1 MTKKWCTVLLVSYLW
16 VLLAAFTSPENKN
29 VKTDAFDVLI
39 LDAGHG
45 GSKPGA
51 KGWNGYWEK
60 DITLA
65 IALETEKEI
74 KKLLPGLRIIQ
85 TRTDDSDV
93 DNRLRP
99 VIANEN
105 KGDVFVSIHCNSV
118 DGYLTEKELVDSTEK
133 TRIVKNDMGGK
144 DTITEMVP
152 VYKNVRKPKGAR
164 GLETYVWNM
173 AHNSIKIKAAGKS
186 IADKEN
192 EEILN
197 DPDYKEK
204 YGEGMD
210 INAPEF
216 INKALLRTKKYFRR
230 SVKLAEMVQEEGA
243 NAGRNDRAVKQRGEG
258 IWVLQATNMPSILV
272 ETGYL
277 SHPDEEAYLASAEG
291 QHEMAGIIARA
302 VKKYKDFLEALQKQ
316 TGENENGQN
325 TPPAQTPANTPN
337 TNMNKEEDELE
348 G

>member
-1 MTKKWCTVLLVSYLW
+1 MTKQWCTVLLVSCIL
-16 VLLAAFTSPENKN
+16 VLSAAFTLPAKKSS
-29 VKTDAFDVLI
+29 KTPAFDVLI

-74 KKLLPGLRIIQ
+74 KKIIPDLKIIQ

-99 VIANEN
+99 IIANEN

-118 DGYLTEKELVDSTEK
+118 DGYLLEKEVVDSVEK
-133 TRIVKNDMGGK
+133 TRIVKNDLGGK
-144 DTITEMVP
+144 DTITEMVA
-152 VYKNVRKPKGAR
+152 VYKNVKKPKGAR
-164 GLETYVWNM
+164 GLETYVWNP
-173 AHNSIKIKAAGKS
+173 AHQGIKLKAAGKS

-197 DPDYKEK
+197 DPEYLEK
-204 YGEGMD
+204 YGGGLD
-210 INAPEF
+210 INSPEF
-216 INKALLRTKKYFRR
+216 NNKAFLRVKKYFSR
-230 SVKLAEMVQEEGA
+230 SVQLAQLVQEEGA
-243 NAGRNDRAVKQRGEG
+243 NAGRNDRSVRQRGEG

-277 SHPDEEAYLASAEG
+277 SHPEEEAYLASVEG
-291 QHEMAGIIARA
+291 QKEMAGIIARA
-302 VKKYKDFLEALQKQ
+302 IKRYKEFLETQQQAPPP
-316 TGENENGQN
+316 GNENGQN
-325 TPPAQTPANTPN
+325 APPAGTLAIIHSEPN
-337 TNMNKEEDELE
+337 IEEDETAI
-348 G
+348 